1 MMKTKLLL
9 DSGAFGAHTKG
20 TSINLKDYI
29 AFCKRWR
36 KWFDEVVVLD
46 VIPGRVSIA
55 EAAERSFANLTVMRD
70 AGLDVLPVY
79 HAKEPIDELYKL
91 IDAGFTRIG
100 FGGAV
105 KTMSYEARSAWLTRC
120 FGSLKKRGLLHGLR
134 IHGFGITSYDQLVG
148 YPWGSVDSASWGISA
163 GMGSV
168 YMPKIKAGKADFS
181 EPPLV
186 FGVTE
191 KGAKLKS
198 GFNLFTNLGEHSRKV
213 ISDYFNGVIGC
224 DGTEGRPERFVVNAH
239 YFQQLSNVTKVP
251 VYLVYIPTDK
261 DQINALN
268 QSKVK
273 HRLVSYLHLRS
284 PDDDKVRGWLK
295 EHP

>member
-1 MMKTKLLL
+1 MKTKVLL
-9 DSGAFGAHTKG
+9 DSGAFGAHSKG
-20 TSINLKDYI
+20 SVIKLKDYI
-29 AFCKRWR
+29 SFCRKWR

-55 EAAERSFANLTVMRD
+55 EAAEQSMENLKVMRD
-70 AGLDVLPVY
+70 EGLDVLPVY
-79 HAKEPIDELYKL
+79 HAKEPMSVLFSL
-91 IDAGFTRIG
+91 IDAGYSRIG

-120 FGSLKKRGLLHGLR
+120 FSTLREKKLLDGLR
-134 IHGFGITSYDQLVG
+134 IHGFGITSYDQLVSF
-148 YPWGSVDSASWGISA
+148 PWGSVDSASWGIAA

-168 YMPKIKAGKADFS
+168 YMPKIRRGKADFS

-191 KGAKLKS
+191 KGAKLKA
-198 GFNLFTNLGEHSRKV
+198 GFNLHTNLGEHSRRV
-213 ISDYFNGVIGC
+213 ISDYFTNVIGC
-224 DGTEGRPERFVVNAH
+224 DGVAGRPERFVVNAH

-251 VYLVYIPTDK
+251 VYLVYIPSDG
-261 DQINALN
+261 DQIAALN
-268 QSKVK
+268 ASKVK

-284 PDDDKVRGWLK
+284 PSDEKVEGWLR